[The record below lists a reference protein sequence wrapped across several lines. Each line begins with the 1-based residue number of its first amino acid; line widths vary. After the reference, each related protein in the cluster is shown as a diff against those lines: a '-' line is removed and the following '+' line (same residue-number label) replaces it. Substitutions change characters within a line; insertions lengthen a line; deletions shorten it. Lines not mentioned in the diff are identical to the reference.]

1 MWCKLYRVKT
11 TASVMTRKKSRLSR
25 GLLVRTF
32 IEFIRLTSNNSSIKT
47 ILFAGILLFS
57 PGAFAAAGVA
67 SAHPLATAAGIKML
81 KMGGNAFD
89 AAIAVTST
97 LAVVEPASSGMG
109 GGGFWLLHDAA
120 NDKSIMVDGREKAPL
135 AATRDMYLDE
145 NGNVIPD
152 ISINGPLSVGI
163 PGEPAALVWLAQNYG
178 ALPLTT
184 SLQPAIDA
192 ARNGFAVTERYHSL
206 ADWRKDLLNQYPA
219 AAVIFL
225 DNGETPEIGHLI
237 IQEDLANTLESIANN
252 GHAGFYQG
260 DVATALVD
268 GFRDVGGI
276 WTMQD
281 LAEYQVV
288 IREPVSID
296 YRGMKVTSTAL
307 PSSGGLVLA
316 EMLNILE
323 NHDVANMDEADFI
336 HVNVE
341 AMRRA
346 YRDRAQYMG
355 DSDFVDLPMEMLQGK
370 DYADGLNQSI
380 RMDAASTSASLAATE
395 SDDNKGEDT
404 THFSV
409 IDKDGNRVSA
419 TLSINYPFGSGVVP
433 PGTGVLLN
441 DEMDDFSS
449 KPGTPN
455 AFGLVGAEA
464 NAIEPGKRMLSSMSP
479 TFVEDDQ
486 RIAVLGSPGGSRIIT
501 MVLLGILEFE
511 KGGNADAIVNR
522 PRFHHQYLPD
532 SIQYEKDTL
541 NTAIISDLANRGHKF
556 KPLNRTWGN
565 MHVVILDKAAG
576 TVEAASDG
584 RGEGEAQVIE

>member
-1 MWCKLYRVKT
+1 MI
-11 TASVMTRKKSRLSR
+11 ASFITRKKLSLFYCLSAKTRIASGRLTLNTSSAKIVLFASI
-25 GLLVRTF
+25 LLV
-32 IEFIRLTSNNSSIKT
+32 
-47 ILFAGILLFS
+47 S
-57 PGAFAAAGVA
+57 PGAFAGAGVA
-67 SAHPLATAAGIKML
+67 SAHPLATAAGVKML
-81 KMGGNAFD
+81 KLGGNAFD

-97 LAVVEPASSGMG
+97 IAVVDPAGSGIG

-120 NDKSIMVDGREKAPL
+120 NDQSIMVDGREKAPL

-145 NGNVIPD
+145 NGDVIPGL
-152 ISINGPLSVGI
+152 SINGPLSAGI
-163 PGEPAALVWLAQNYG
+163 PGEPAALAWLAENYG
-178 ALPLTT
+178 ALPLAT
-184 SLQPAIDA
+184 SLQPAIHV
-192 ARNGFAVTERYHSL
+192 ARNGFAATERYHNL
-206 ADWRKDLLNQYPA
+206 VDWRKDLLNQYPA
-219 AAVIFL
+219 AAAIFL
-225 DNGETPEIGHLI
+225 DEGETPEIGQLI
-237 IQEDLANTLESIANN
+237 VQEDLANTLESIADN
-252 GHAGFYQG
+252 GRAGFYQG
-260 DVATALVD
+260 KIATALVE
-268 GFRDVGGI
+268 GIRDVGGI

-288 IREPVSID
+288 IRDPISIA
-296 YRGMKVTSTAL
+296 YRDMKVTSAAL

-323 NHDVANMDEADFI
+323 NYDLVNMDEADFI

-346 YRDRAQYMG
+346 YRDRAQYLG
-355 DSDFVDLPMEMLQGK
+355 DSDFIDVPVAMLQSK
-370 DYADGLNQSI
+370 EYAKGMNQSI
-380 RMDAASTSASLAATE
+380 RMDRASTSTSLAPTE
-395 SDDNKGEDT
+395 TGGNKGEDT

-455 AFGLVGAEA
+455 AYGLVGAEA

-479 TFVEDDQ
+479 TFVEDDR

-501 MVLLGILEFE
+501 MALLGILEFE
-511 KGGNADAIVNR
+511 RGGNAEAIVNR

-532 SIQYEKDTL
+532 SIQYEINTL
-541 NTAIISDLANRGHKF
+541 NTGIISDLANRGHKF
-556 KPLNRTWGN
+556 KPLSRTWGN
-565 MHVVILDKAAG
+565 MHAVILDKATG
-576 TVEAASDG
+576 RVEAASDA

>member
-1 MWCKLYRVKT
+1 MP
-11 TASVMTRKKSRLSR
+11 
-25 GLLVRTF
+25 
-32 IEFIRLTSNNSSIKT
+32 NNISIKT
-47 ILFAGILLFS
+47 IFFSGILVFS
-57 PGAFAAAGVA
+57 PGAFAGAGVA

-97 LAVVEPASSGMG
+97 IAVVEPAGSGIG

-145 NGNVIPD
+145 NGNVISD
-152 ISINGPLSVGI
+152 ISVNGPLSAGI
-163 PGEPAALVWLAQNYG
+163 PGEPAALVWLAENYG

-192 ARNGFAVTERYHSL
+192 ARNGFPVTERYHSL
-206 ADWRKDLLNQYPA
+206 VDWRKDLLNQYPA
-219 AAVIFL
+219 TAAIFL

-237 IQEDLANTLESIANN
+237 VQEDLANTLESIAND

-268 GFRDVGGI
+268 GIRDVGGI

-281 LAEYQVV
+281 LAEYQVA
-288 IREPVSID
+288 IREPISID
-296 YRGMKVTSTAL
+296 YRDMKVTSAAL

-316 EMLNILE
+316 EMLNMLE
-323 NHDVANMDEADFI
+323 NHDVVNMDEADFI

-341 AMRRA
+341 VMRRA

-355 DSDFVDLPMEMLQGK
+355 DRDFVDVPMAMLQSK
-370 DYADGLNQSI
+370 DYAKGMNQSI
-380 RMDAASTSASLAATE
+380 RMDTATTSVSLARTKTE
-395 SDDNKGEDT
+395 GSKGEDT

-455 AFGLVGAEA
+455 AYGLVGAEA

-479 TFVEDDQ
+479 TFVEDDH

-511 KGGNADAIVNR
+511 KGGNAYAIVNR

-541 NTAIISDLANRGHKF
+541 NTAIVSDLANRGHKF
-556 KPLNRTWGN
+556 KPLGRTWGN
-565 MHVVILDKAAG
+565 MHAVILDKATG